1 MSEKAANMVEV
12 VASTAA
18 TKSMYAGGGVT
29 LFGWYFQVSAA
40 TAIGLI
46 ITVLGFLV
54 NFYFQFRR
62 DRRER
67 LEHAA
72 RMKGYNGACDGE

>member
-1 MSEKAANMVEV
+1 MSDKAANMVEV
-12 VASTAA
+12 AASTVA

-29 LFGWYFQVSAA
+29 VFGWVFQVSAA

-46 ITVLGFLV
+46 ITILGFLV

-62 DRRER
+62 NRREE
-67 LEHAA
+67 LEHKA
-72 RMKGYNGACDGE
+72 RMKGYGGVCDGE

>member
-54 NFYFQFRR
+54 NFYFQYRR
-62 DRRER
+62 DKRER
-67 LEHAA
+67 AEHKA
-72 RMKGYNGACDGE
+72 RMKNYNGACDGE